1 MQPLTNRMT
10 RQRDPAGQ
18 APHLPLSTELLNRSR
33 PPWPLGPIVVN
44 MADPL
49 HDSIVVLYAVNETST
64 KSGIR
69 IWPLPVVVPLV
80 DMDSESTWP
89 LTTRVKKSSGFSLLR
104 DARVECAERPDLQL
118 NCYSGVCKGLVQTV
132 NLRAR
137 LRVPGRYTR
146 RPKFRFRADAPIEFD
161 DSNTTRTRSPMAQTG
176 HPTVPLTL

>member
-18 APHLPLSTELLNRSR
+18 ALHLPLSGTKLLNRSR

-64 KSGIR
+64 KSEIR
-69 IWPLPVVVPLV
+69 IWPLPVV

-89 LTTRVKKSSGFSLLR
+89 LTT
-104 DARVECAERPDLQL
+104 
-118 NCYSGVCKGLVQTV
+118 
-132 NLRAR
+132 
-137 LRVPGRYTR
+137 
-146 RPKFRFRADAPIEFD
+146 
-161 DSNTTRTRSPMAQTG
+161 
-176 HPTVPLTL
+176 